1 MNKCMH
7 EIKTWPLNPRILMLP
22 MTQPVMNS
30 ILILLA
36 TEAQK
41 DKTNCWSCMHMS
53 DVDRFQT
60 HISLTVYGGILDSE
74 VFWDQSMTFS
84 HWRFCY
90 YQYSP
95 NSWYLAHFFWNFWE
109 DGTLVHQDISI
120 ELLSLSK
127 YCPTSWEDS
136 DGGNKQNLCHSGAYI
151 LVGEIM
157 NKQTYSFRWCQGAWK
172 RSCGGSG

>member
-1 MNKCMH
+1 
-7 EIKTWPLNPRILMLP
+7 

-74 VFWDQSMTFS
+74 VFWDQSMTF
-84 HWRFCY
+84 
-90 YQYSP
+90 
-95 NSWYLAHFFWNFWE
+95 LT
-109 DGTLVHQDISI
+109 DGFAIINTLLTPDI
-120 ELLSLSK
+120 
-127 YCPTSWEDS
+127 
-136 DGGNKQNLCHSGAYI
+136 
-151 LVGEIM
+151 
-157 NKQTYSFRWCQGAWK
+157 
-172 RSCGGSG
+172 